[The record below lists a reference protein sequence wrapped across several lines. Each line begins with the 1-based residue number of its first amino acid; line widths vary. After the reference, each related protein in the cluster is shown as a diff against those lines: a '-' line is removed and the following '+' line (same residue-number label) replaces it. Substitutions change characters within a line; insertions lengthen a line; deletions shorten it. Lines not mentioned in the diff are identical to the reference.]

1 MSVRSSSSFV
11 DKTDAALRRN
21 GVVRLMIE
29 SGATSAVPPAN
40 DWLHELLVSS
50 FPVKNAIRSA
60 CARCMENAD
69 QESQEVVP
77 GLWMVSFGVFTSGRN
92 DRTCCILIPTT
103 DLKTSEF
110 LDLMCQAA
118 RLDKTIVSSMIND
131 LDLVEATDIPRY
143 GSLMH
148 LIGLSESEISRRT
161 SMLADLGKQLGE
173 CYEEIHLY
181 HTLIG
186 NTSVSTTPTAFLNTV
201 VEELHRVLPFSWIGV
216 RVDMNSLNLP
226 QIPNG
231 IVISG
236 PGLDRQDGF
245 CRFGDSMIKTM
256 EGREPV
262 IFDPSIDERFDVLG
276 ECGSSAV
283 VCPIYGD
290 SGVVGVLFAGTRSGD
305 SEIASSIETKLLGA
319 AAEHVSVFLRNA
331 SLYVNLDSMF
341 LGTVQG
347 MVSAI
352 DAKDRYTRGHSQ
364 RVAWLARALAAQCGL
379 PESVV
384 RRIYLAG
391 LVHDVGKIGVPE
403 QVLQKTGKL
412 DDEEFAW
419 IRKHPEM
426 GSRILKDI
434 PQMDD
439 ILPAVLHHHERWDGG
454 GYPGRLVGEDI
465 PIIARIVALAD
476 AFDAMSSTR
485 TYRSARPREFVLAE
499 IRRCSGTQFDPALV
513 DPFLS
518 IDFTEY
524 DLMVIEHGGLIGGER
539 SAA

>member
-11 DKTDAALRRN
+11 DKTDSVLRRQ

-29 SGATSAVPPAN
+29 SGTRTAPPAAN
-40 DWLHELLVSS
+40 DWLDELLLSS

-60 CARCMENAD
+60 CLRCEENPE
-69 QESQEVVP
+69 QESLEIVP
-77 GLWMVSFGVFTSGRN
+77 GVWLVSFGVCSSGRN

-103 DLKTSEF
+103 ALKKSEF

-118 RLDKTIVSSMIND
+118 RLDKTLISSLIEQ
-131 LDLVEATDIPRY
+131 LDLIDATEIPRY

-148 LIGLSESEISRRT
+148 LIGLSESEVSRRT

-173 CYEEIHLY
+173 SYEEIHLY

-186 NTSVSTTPTAFLNTV
+186 NTSVSTSPTAFLNTV
-201 VEELHRVLPFSWIGV
+201 IEELHRVLPFSWMGV
-216 RVDMNSLNLP
+216 RIDMKSLNLS
-226 QIPNG
+226 QIPDG
-231 IVISG
+231 IVLSG
-236 PGLDRQDGF
+236 VTADRHDAF
-245 CRFGDSMIKTM
+245 CRFGDSMIKTL
-256 EGREPV
+256 EGREPT
-262 IFDPSIDERFDVLG
+262 IFDPAGDDRFNVLG

-283 VCPIYGD
+283 VCPITCD
-290 SGVVGVLFAGTRSGD
+290 SGIVGVLFAGTGNGD
-305 SEIASSIETKLLGA
+305 CEIASSIETKLLGA

-352 DAKDRYTRGHSQ
+352 DAKDQYTRGHSQ
-364 RVAWLARALAAQCGL
+364 RVAWLARALARKCDL
-379 PESVV
+379 PESMI
-384 RRIYLAG
+384 RRVYLAG

-412 DDEEFAW
+412 DEEEFSW

-454 GYPGRLVGEDI
+454 GYPCRLVGEDI
-465 PIIARIVALAD
+465 PTIARLVALAD

-485 TYRSARPREFVLAE
+485 TYRAARPRELVLAE
-499 IRRCSGTQFDPALV
+499 IRRCSGTQFDPSLIE
-513 DPFLS
+513 PFLS

-539 SAA
+539 NAA

>member
-1 MSVRSSSSFV
+1 MSLRSSSSFAG
-11 DKTDAALRRN
+11 KTDAALRRH
-21 GVVRLMIE
+21 GVVRVMVE
-29 SGATSAVPPAN
+29 SESDLSFPIAN
-40 DWLHELLVSS
+40 DWLHQLLLSS
-50 FPVKNAIRSA
+50 FPVRNAIRSA
-60 CARCMENAD
+60 CARCSDVPD
-69 QESQEVVP
+69 QQSQEVFP
-77 GLWMVSFGVFTSGRN
+77 GLWMVSFGVASTSRL
-92 DRTCCILIPTT
+92 DRTCCIFVPTT

-110 LDLMCQAA
+110 LELMCQAA
-118 RLDKTIVSSMIND
+118 RLDRTVVSSLIEE
-131 LDLVEATDIPRY
+131 LDLVDATDIPRY

-173 CYEEIHLY
+173 SYEEIHLY

-186 NTSVSTTPTAFLNTV
+186 NTSVSTSPTAFLDTV
-201 VEELHRVLPFSWIGV
+201 VEELHRVLPFAWIGI
-216 RVDMNSLNLP
+216 RIDMGALNLP
-226 QIPNG
+226 QIPG
-231 IVISG
+231 GVALSG
-236 PGLDRQDGF
+236 SGDDRREAF
-245 CRFGDSMIKTM
+245 CSFADAMIRTL
-256 EGREPV
+256 EGRQPV
-262 IFDPSIDERFDVLG
+262 IIDPARDARFDVLG

-283 VCPIYGD
+283 ICPISGD
-290 SGVVGVLFAGTRSGD
+290 SGVVGVLFAGTRTGD
-305 SEIASSIETKLLGA
+305 SEVASSIETKLLGA

-352 DAKDRYTRGHSQ
+352 DAKDQYTRGHSQ
-364 RVAWLARALAAQCGL
+364 RVAWLARELARESGL
-379 PESVV
+379 PESMV

-403 QVLQKTGKL
+403 HVLRKTGKL
-412 DDEEFAW
+412 DDDEFDW

-454 GYPGRLVGEDI
+454 GYPARLAGEDI
-465 PIIARIVALAD
+465 PLIARIVALAD

-485 TYRSARPREFVLAE
+485 TYRSARPRDFVLAE
-499 IRRCSGTQFDPALV
+499 IRRCSGSQFDPSLV
-513 DPFLS
+513 EPFLR

>member
-1 MSVRSSSSFV
+1 MSVRASSSFT
-11 DKTDAALRRN
+11 DNTDAVLRRQ
-21 GVVRLMIE
+21 GVIRMMIE
-29 SGATSAVPPAN
+29 FDSAPEFTGSN
-40 DWLHELLVSS
+40 DWLRQLLVSS

-60 CARCMENAD
+60 CLRCQED
-69 QESQEVVP
+69 PKQESQEVIP
-77 GLWMVSFGVFTSGRN
+77 GLWLISFAIHSSGRT
-92 DRTCCILIPTT
+92 DRTCCILVPTT
-103 DLKTSEF
+103 DLENSEF

-118 RLDKTIVSSMIND
+118 RLDRTVTASMLKG
-131 LDLVEATDIPRY
+131 LDLTDATEIPRY

-148 LIGLSESEISRRT
+148 LIGLSESEVSRRT

-173 CYEEIHLY
+173 SYEEIHLY

-186 NTSVSTTPTAFLNTV
+186 NTSVSTSPDAFLNTV
-201 VEELHRVLPFSWIGV
+201 IEELHRVLPFSWIGV
-216 RVDMNSLNLP
+216 RIDMNSLNLP
-226 QIPNG
+226 QISNG
-231 IVISG
+231 IVLEGAG
-236 PGLDRQDGF
+236 PDRHDAF
-245 CRFGDSMIKTM
+245 CSFGDSMIETM

-262 IFDPSIDERFDVLG
+262 IYDPSADSRFDVLG
-276 ECGSSAV
+276 ACGSSAV
-283 VCPIYGD
+283 VCPIIGD
-290 SGVVGVLFAGTRSGD
+290 SGLVGVLFAGTRCGD
-305 SEIASSIETKLLGA
+305 SEVASSIETKLLGA

-352 DAKDRYTRGHSQ
+352 DAKDQYTRGHSQ
-364 RVAWLARALAAQCGL
+364 RVAWLARSLARKCGL
-379 PESVV
+379 PESMA
-384 RRIYLAG
+384 RRVYLAG

-403 QVLQKTGKL
+403 QVLRKTGKL
-412 DDEEFAW
+412 DEEEFAW

-454 GYPGRLVGEDI
+454 GYPSRLVGEDI
-465 PIIARIVALAD
+465 PIIARLVALAD

-485 TYRSARPREFVLAE
+485 TYRSARPRELVLAE

-513 DPFLS
+513 DPFLG

-524 DLMVIEHGGLIGGER
+524 DLMVIDHGGLIGEER